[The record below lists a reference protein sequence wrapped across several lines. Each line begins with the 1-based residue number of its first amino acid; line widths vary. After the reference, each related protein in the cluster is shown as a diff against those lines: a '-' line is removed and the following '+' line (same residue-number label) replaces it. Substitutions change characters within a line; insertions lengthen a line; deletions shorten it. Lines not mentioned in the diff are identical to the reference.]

1 MTNNADQQYQKMTKT
16 PIPRLIL
23 ALGIPTTISMLI
35 SNIYNMAD
43 TYFVSCISLS
53 ASGATGIVFSL
64 MAILQAFGFMFGHG
78 AGTHISILL
87 GLKDEEN
94 ASKLASTSFF
104 LAMAVGL
111 LIGIL
116 GISFLTP
123 FMYLLGSTDS
133 ILASAREYAF
143 FILLA
148 GPAMTCSCV
157 LNNILRYE
165 GKATYAMFGLTGGG
179 ILNMLMD
186 PILMFGLDLGVVGAG
201 LSTTISQYISLA
213 ILLYPFIRRRTVSR
227 ISLGSFSKDYKD
239 SLKIMYTGSPSF
251 LRQSLGSI
259 STACLNLS
267 AKPFGDAAIAAMSI
281 VGRCS
286 NLIFST
292 SLGIAQGYQP
302 VAGFN
307 YGSRHY
313 SRVKQGAIFTICFDT
328 FLIAIIGVF
337 CYFLAPDIIALF
349 REEAEVI
356 MIGSESLRY
365 LCMFIIFLPFVFVG
379 NIMFQS
385 TGHAIQSLIL
395 VFVQCGL
402 FMIPL
407 VLILPH
413 YIGVKGIELAQPLS
427 YLLSAIVTAP
437 FIYTFLKE
445 LGELN
450 EIPEESDN

>member
-1 MTNNADQQYQKMTKT
+1 MSNNADQQYLKMTKT

-43 TYFVSCISLS
+43 TYFVSRISLS

-104 LAMAVGL
+104 LALAVGL
-111 LIGIL
+111 LISIFGI
-116 GISFLTP
+116 GFLTP
-123 FMYLLGSTDS
+123 FMYMLGSTDS

-165 GKATYAMFGLTGGG
+165 GKATYAMLGLTSGG
-179 ILNMLMD
+179 ILNMLLD
-186 PILMFGLDLGVVGAG
+186 PILMFGLDLKVVGAG

-213 ILLYPFIRRRTVSR
+213 ILLYPFIKRHTVSR
-227 ISLGSFSKDYKD
+227 IALQSFSKDYRD
-239 SLKIMYTGSPSF
+239 SIKIMYTGSPSF
-251 LRQSLGSI
+251 LRQSLGSV
-259 STACLNLS
+259 STACLNLA

-292 SLGIAQGYQP
+292 CLGVAQGYQP

-328 FLIAIIGVF
+328 VLIAVISF
-337 CYFLAPDIIALF
+337 CCYFLAPDIIGLF
-349 REEAEVI
+349 RKEAEVI
-356 MIGSESLRY
+356 MIGSEALRY
-365 LCMFIIFLPFVFVG
+365 LCLFIIFLPFIFVG
-379 NIMFQS
+379 NVMFQS

-395 VFVQCGL
+395 VFAQCGM

-407 VLILPH
+407 VLLLPRF
-413 YIGVKGIELAQPLS
+413 IGVRGIELAQPLS
-427 YLLSAIVTAP
+427 YFFAALVTAP
-437 FIYTFLKE
+437 FVYRFFKE
-445 LGELN
+445 LSELN